1 MKRIVVGVDGSDGGK
16 AALQWAVAEA
26 KLRGCELELVH
37 GWLMPSLGMDV
48 TGMAMES
55 GAYAGESVV
64 NDAAQ
69 AVRELAPD
77 VKVLTTVVA
86 APPAAALV
94 EASSEA
100 DLMVVGSRGHGAVV
114 GALLGSVSTQV
125 VHHSHCPVVVVR
137 H

>member
-1 MKRIVVGVDGSDGGK
+1 MKRIVVGVDGSECGT
-16 AALQWAVAEA
+16 AALQWAVTEA

-55 GAYAGESVV
+55 GAHAGESVV
-64 NDAAQ
+64 GDAEKT
-69 AVRELAPD
+69 VRDLAPEL
-77 VKVLTTVVA
+77 KVRTAVVA

-94 EASSEA
+94 EASREA